1 METKIAAIVEGHGE
15 VEAVPILIRR
25 IAREIDPGFVPHV
38 LRPIRVPA
46 SRLIKNGE
54 LERAIELAYRKLEGQ
69 GGIVVIMDCDWEG
82 CCPKIEGP
90 IMLRRALRKRGD
102 IPIRVILAKKEFET
116 WFIAAAISL
125 RGKRGLNR
133 NLENIAQPE
142 DIRDAKGWLSSRM
155 PSGVSYSETADQPA
169 LADVF
174 NMDEARRSNSFD
186 KCYRDIRMLLEHVRR
201 VDS

>member
-25 IAREIDPGFVPHV
+25 IAREIDPGFVPQV

-116 WFIAAAISL
+116 
-125 RGKRGLNR
+125 
-133 NLENIAQPE
+133 
-142 DIRDAKGWLSSRM
+142 
-155 PSGVSYSETADQPA
+155 
-169 LADVF
+169 
-174 NMDEARRSNSFD
+174 
-186 KCYRDIRMLLEHVRR
+186 
-201 VDS
+201 